1 MMLKAEKQI
10 ERLVPAVIIEIV
22 VIGSSVERYD
32 IVRSTHL
39 LLHLPAHNACVAASA
54 QRIQMLSNRALV
66 SMIHECKV
74 MPRREIAS

>member
-1 MMLKAEKQI
+1 LHGGH
-10 ERLVPAVIIEIV
+10 AVFIKIV
-22 VIGSSVERYD
+22 VVGGPVERYN

-66 SMIHECKV
+66 FVIHECKV